1 MQYKTYID
9 KFNTIVRGSRANSG
23 SNPIAEL
30 VYGKDLVYSRCLL
43 HFDHEPLKKL
53 MDDGFMPQ
61 LGKMR
66 HVLKVYNAS
75 SVNYPQVH
83 YCETSSINSN
93 TKVRATSFDLI
104 FFLIPKPWDRGKG
117 FDLSEGYFNLLRN
130 TPQINVHSNLYS
142 EDGCNWYQ
150 RMDGLPWEN
159 EGIYTQDFLSRE
171 YDKFSQGE
179 ESVIIARQHFDIG
192 NESIEVDITDTVN
205 KFIDGTLPNYGI
217 GIAFSPL
224 LEGSDSVFENYLG
237 LFTDKTNTFFEPHL
251 NTFYDDSVSDDRP
264 NFVIGKRNRLYLY
277 STIGGKPTDLDNIP
291 SCTVTDSNEDVVL
304 SSLEVKRQFQGVYY
318 VDIALDPKNHEVD
331 TMLYDT
337 WSNISYDGMELPN
350 VELDFTLKAP
360 NLWFNIDGTT
370 HDEPTYTP
378 TIGGISSSEK
388 IHRKG
393 EVRKV
398 TVTAVPQYRS
408 NVGALVDEMYYR
420 IYVMDGESEITV
432 FDFDKVNKSNNEN
445 FFYLYCDSLL
455 PQKYYIDIRFKY
467 NGEVRTYKDVI
478 HFEIV
483 NDLDNKYA

>member
-217 GIAFSPL
+217 GF
-224 LEGSDSVFENYLG
+224 
-237 LFTDKTNTFFEPHL
+237 
-251 NTFYDDSVSDDRP
+251 
-264 NFVIGKRNRLYLY
+264 
-277 STIGGKPTDLDNIP
+277 
-291 SCTVTDSNEDVVL
+291 
-304 SSLEVKRQFQGVYY
+304 
-318 VDIALDPKNHEVD
+318 
-331 TMLYDT
+331 
-337 WSNISYDGMELPN
+337 
-350 VELDFTLKAP
+350 
-360 NLWFNIDGTT
+360 
-370 HDEPTYTP
+370 
-378 TIGGISSSEK
+378 
-388 IHRKG
+388 
-393 EVRKV
+393 
-398 TVTAVPQYRS
+398 
-408 NVGALVDEMYYR
+408 
-420 IYVMDGESEITV
+420 
-432 FDFDKVNKSNNEN
+432 
-445 FFYLYCDSLL
+445 
-455 PQKYYIDIRFKY
+455 
-467 NGEVRTYKDVI
+467 
-478 HFEIV
+478 
-483 NDLDNKYA
+483 